1 MKSGGSRYDMKKYY
15 PCVLDKML
23 WAYKQVIDHFVPM
36 INYSRFIDDINRF
49 SSLAIQIYPD
59 EVKYKDPD
67 TLSQI
72 YITKRL
78 AKIINDYFM
87 ECLKLSPVD
96 NRSFRAC
103 KRLVNGYIHQQF
115 ARYKTERIQ

>member
-1 MKSGGSRYDMKKYY
+1 MILANRLVMYIWDNVSG
-15 PCVLDKML
+15 
-23 WAYKQVIDHFVPM
+23 
-36 INYSRFIDDINRF
+36 
-49 SSLAIQIYPD
+49 SLY
-59 EVKYKDPD
+59 
-67 TLSQI
+67 L
-72 YITKRL
+72 TKRL

-115 ARYKTERIQ
+115 AQYKTERIQ